1 MLDDDKR
8 VWVTEY
14 VQCTTECGL
23 EAGDQ
28 SAARLAQLI
37 IGYVGG
43 CVHAEGS
50 ARELIL
56 YTLINSRFVSKLLAA
71 RLPRTPPAWGGQ
83 YVVAQPRLG
92 FQDYS
97 LRWTQAKRPDL
108 ICVRYEGPIDFF
120 YQSF

>member
-1 MLDDDKR
+1 MKSMSVDDKR

-14 VQCTTECGL
+14 IQCTTECGL

-50 ARELIL
+50 ARELIIL
-56 YTLINSRFVSKLLAA
+56 TVMNEARGFIGPPLAHSTETERTD
-71 RLPRTPPAWGGQ
+71 RLSNRGSN
-83 YVVAQPRLG
+83 YVV
-92 FQDYS
+92 
-97 LRWTQAKRPDL
+97 
-108 ICVRYEGPIDFF
+108 I
-120 YQSF
+120 

>member
-1 MLDDDKR
+1 MKSMSVDGKR

-14 VQCTTECGL
+14 IQCTTECGL

-56 YTLINSRFVSKLLAA
+56 YTYMKNLLDSC
-71 RLPRTPPAWGGQ
+71 GIS
-83 YVVAQPRLG
+83 LG
-92 FQDYS
+92 KGNIHT
-97 LRWTQAKRPDL
+97 LAHTHE
-108 ICVRYEGPIDFF
+108 CTCM
-120 YQSF
+120 

>member
-1 MLDDDKR
+1 MSVDGKR

-14 VQCTTECGL
+14 IQCTTECGL

-56 YTLINSRFVSKLLAA
+56 YTLPLIRNLASTLKLG
-71 RLPRTPPAWGGQ
+71 RLW
-83 YVVAQPRLG
+83 
-92 FQDYS
+92 
-97 LRWTQAKRPDL
+97 
-108 ICVRYEGPIDFF
+108 IDFMLWLMELPIVRCNLLL
-120 YQSF
+120 QSGRHSKSCASLCIMVIKSEPKP

>member
-1 MLDDDKR
+1 MIF
-8 VWVTEY
+8 VCESVTEY
-14 VQCTTECGL
+14 IQCTSECGL

-56 YTLINSRFVSKLLAA
+56 YTLLILSECQFPAA
-71 RLPRTPPAWGGQ
+71 LVELT
-83 YVVAQPRLG
+83 
-92 FQDYS
+92 
-97 LRWTQAKRPDL
+97 
-108 ICVRYEGPIDFF
+108 
-120 YQSF
+120 

>member
-1 MLDDDKR
+1 MKSMSVDGKR

-14 VQCTTECGL
+14 IQCTTECGL

-56 YTLINSRFVSKLLAA
+56 YTKTQRLIMLSSTATL
-71 RLPRTPPAWGGQ
+71 
-83 YVVAQPRLG
+83 
-92 FQDYS
+92 
-97 LRWTQAKRPDL
+97 
-108 ICVRYEGPIDFF
+108 
-120 YQSF
+120 

>member
-1 MLDDDKR
+1 MSVDGKR

-14 VQCTTECGL
+14 IQCTTECGL

-56 YTLINSRFVSKLLAA
+56 YTTYISLNTFSIHLFGNTNSECQFPTARRQSSVSRQSTVNSDCCGRAL
-71 RLPRTPPAWGGQ
+71 RLWDG
-83 YVVAQPRLG
+83 
-92 FQDYS
+92 
-97 LRWTQAKRPDL
+97 
-108 ICVRYEGPIDFF
+108 
-120 YQSF
+120 

>member
-1 MLDDDKR
+1 MSVDGKR

-14 VQCTTECGL
+14 IQCTTECGL

-43 CVHAEGS
+43 YVHAEGS

-56 YTLINSRFVSKLLAA
+56 YTYTYAMLCIQCIFNKL
-71 RLPRTPPAWGGQ
+71 T
-83 YVVAQPRLG
+83 
-92 FQDYS
+92 
-97 LRWTQAKRPDL
+97 
-108 ICVRYEGPIDFF
+108 
-120 YQSF
+120 

>member
-1 MLDDDKR
+1 MSVDGKR

-14 VQCTTECGL
+14 IQCTTECGL

-56 YTLINSRFVSKLLAA
+56 YTLPLIHNLVSTLMLT
-71 RLPRTPPAWGGQ
+71 RLW
-83 YVVAQPRLG
+83 
-92 FQDYS
+92 
-97 LRWTQAKRPDL
+97 
-108 ICVRYEGPIDFF
+108 IDFMLLWKKKIGSRSL
-120 YQSF
+120 QACCCSRADT

>member
-1 MLDDDKR
+1 MINVCESL
-8 VWVTEY
+8 VTEY

-43 CVHAEGS
+43 YVHAEGS

-56 YTLINSRFVSKLLAA
+56 YTLQILIG
-71 RLPRTPPAWGGQ
+71 RLT
-83 YVVAQPRLG
+83 L
-92 FQDYS
+92 
-97 LRWTQAKRPDL
+97 LRWRLAEFLGGGERRR
-108 ICVRYEGPIDFF
+108 V
-120 YQSF
+120 

>member
-1 MLDDDKR
+1 MKSMSVDGKR

-14 VQCTTECGL
+14 IQCTTECGL

-56 YTLINSRFVSKLLAA
+56 YTKAILIKPTMKKSKFQTMILVHTVSMFSGYMGPRASKNSFTA
-71 RLPRTPPAWGGQ
+71 
-83 YVVAQPRLG
+83 
-92 FQDYS
+92 
-97 LRWTQAKRPDL
+97 
-108 ICVRYEGPIDFF
+108 
-120 YQSF
+120 

>member
-1 MLDDDKR
+1 MKSMSSDDKR

-43 CVHAEGS
+43 YVHAEGS

-56 YTLINSRFVSKLLAA
+56 YTYYNDTELKSTK
-71 RLPRTPPAWGGQ
+71 TPTDILKA
-83 YVVAQPRLG
+83 L
-92 FQDYS
+92 
-97 LRWTQAKRPDL
+97 
-108 ICVRYEGPIDFF
+108 
-120 YQSF
+120 